1 MKNFNYSKF
10 TEWRQDNKDYS
21 AVNTPEE
28 YVARIG
34 QDIIEYCIKYVGT
47 TPHTAYSLSDKYF
60 QIECHRLGIEL
71 IK

>member
-1 MKNFNYSKF
+1 MEKFNYSKF

-21 AVNTPEE
+21 EVNTSEQ

-34 QDIIEYCIKYVGT
+34 QDIIDYCINTLGT

-60 QIECHRLGIEL
+60 QIECDRLGVKL
-71 IK
+71 IV